1 MRAFWKQISTF
12 QVILLGFLAVI
23 LLGSLLL
30 MLPVSASAG
39 TVTSFPN
46 ALFTAT
52 SAVCV
57 TGLIVQDT
65 ATYWSEFGQAV
76 ILLLIQIGG
85 LGVISAASAISLL
98 AGRRIRLRQRST
110 IQEAISAPQVGGVVR
125 FTRFILKFTFCA
137 ELLGA
142 LCMLPVFAKDFGL
155 GKGIWYAVFHAVSAF
170 CNAGFDLMGVR
181 EPYSSLTSFVG
192 EPLINLPI
200 MLLILSGG
208 LGFYTWDDIFTHRFR
223 FSRYHMQSK
232 IILVMTAVLVVLP
245 AAYFFFAEFSAWQ
258 PAQRIFASLFQAI
271 TPRTAGFNT
280 ASFSAMKDGSI
291 AVLIVL
297 MLIGGAPGS
306 TAGGLKTTTAAVL
319 ISSAVS
325 VFRRNKETHF
335 FGRRI
340 PEDTIAKASA
350 LLLLYLALFLAGGVS
365 ISLAEGLPLQDCL
378 FETASAVATVGLTVG
393 ITPTL
398 GLFSKIVLIL
408 LMFFGRVGG
417 LTFLYA
423 AVFPKQ
429 ENFSKLPLEKINIG

>member
-142 LCMLPVFAKDFGL
+142 LCMLPIFAKDFGL

-181 EPYSSLTSFVG
+181 EPYYSLTSFVG
-192 EPLINLPI
+192 EPL
-200 MLLILSGG
+200 
-208 LGFYTWDDIFTHRFR
+208 W
-223 FSRYHMQSK
+223 
-232 IILVMTAVLVVLP
+232 
-245 AAYFFFAEFSAWQ
+245 
-258 PAQRIFASLFQAI
+258 
-271 TPRTAGFNT
+271 
-280 ASFSAMKDGSI
+280 
-291 AVLIVL
+291 
-297 MLIGGAPGS
+297 
-306 TAGGLKTTTAAVL
+306 
-319 ISSAVS
+319 
-325 VFRRNKETHF
+325 
-335 FGRRI
+335 
-340 PEDTIAKASA
+340 
-350 LLLLYLALFLAGGVS
+350 
-365 ISLAEGLPLQDCL
+365 
-378 FETASAVATVGLTVG
+378 
-393 ITPTL
+393 
-398 GLFSKIVLIL
+398 
-408 LMFFGRVGG
+408 
-417 LTFLYA
+417 
-423 AVFPKQ
+423 
-429 ENFSKLPLEKINIG
+429 

>member
-1 MRAFWKQISTF
+1 
-12 QVILLGFLAVI
+12 
-23 LLGSLLL
+23 
-30 MLPVSASAG
+30 
-39 TVTSFPN
+39 
-46 ALFTAT
+46 
-52 SAVCV
+52 
-57 TGLIVQDT
+57 
-65 ATYWSEFGQAV
+65 
-76 ILLLIQIGG
+76 
-85 LGVISAASAISLL
+85 
-98 AGRRIRLRQRST
+98 
-110 IQEAISAPQVGGVVR
+110 
-125 FTRFILKFTFCA
+125 
-137 ELLGA
+137 
-142 LCMLPVFAKDFGL
+142 MLPVFAKDFGL

-208 LGFYTWDDIFTHRFR
+208 LGFYTWNDIFTHRFR

-319 ISSAVS
+319 VSSAVS
-325 VFRRNKETHF
+325 VFRR
-335 FGRRI
+335 
-340 PEDTIAKASA
+340 
-350 LLLLYLALFLAGGVS
+350 L
-365 ISLAEGLPLQDCL
+365 SL
-378 FETASAVATVGLTVG
+378 
-393 ITPTL
+393 IH
-398 GLFSKIVLIL
+398 I
-408 LMFFGRVGG
+408 
-417 LTFLYA
+417 
-423 AVFPKQ
+423 
-429 ENFSKLPLEKINIG
+429 